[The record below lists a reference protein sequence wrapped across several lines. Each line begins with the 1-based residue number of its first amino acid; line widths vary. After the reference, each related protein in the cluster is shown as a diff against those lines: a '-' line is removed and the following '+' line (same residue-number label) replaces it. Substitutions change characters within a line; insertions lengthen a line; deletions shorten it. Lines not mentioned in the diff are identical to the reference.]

1 MLSWGIEY
9 HLRDI
14 VEKVVLTSQHRAKQL
29 QNDPYHKPTTNVREQ
44 LRVVQEIEQ
53 SEKRR
58 SHDQKAE
65 QLAMWTK
72 KRPKGDNPEDDE
84 RRQMAKTFQE
94 NEKQK
99 RHNER
104 MTEMANQ
111 TLLSNRQK
119 RPAPAK
125 SKQPKKKP
133 LRVSQRDA
141 LYVLEDDPNV
151 NSEILYMA
159 CLKFN

>member
-72 KRPKGDNPEDDE
+72 VGIRKKWKR
-84 RRQMAKTFQE
+84 
-94 NEKQK
+94 
-99 RHNER
+99 
-104 MTEMANQ
+104 
-111 TLLSNRQK
+111 S
-119 RPAPAK
+119 
-125 SKQPKKKP
+125 
-133 LRVSQRDA
+133 
-141 LYVLEDDPNV
+141 
-151 NSEILYMA
+151 
-159 CLKFN
+159 

>member
-1 MLSWGIEY
+1 MRISSDALQMLSWGVEY

-14 VEKVVLTSQHRAKQL
+14 VEKVVLTAQHRAKSL

-72 KRPKGDNPEDDE
+72 VCKLFRAIV
-84 RRQMAKTFQE
+84 M
-94 NEKQK
+94 
-99 RHNER
+99 H
-104 MTEMANQ
+104 
-111 TLLSNRQK
+111 
-119 RPAPAK
+119 
-125 SKQPKKKP
+125 
-133 LRVSQRDA
+133 
-141 LYVLEDDPNV
+141 
-151 NSEILYMA
+151 
-159 CLKFN
+159 